1 MLPEYDGSA
10 PAGFIHIL
18 FARLL
23 LIWFHPSD
31 ARILRDDV
39 LRFCPSCMLL
49 LLTRTID
56 PHVRG
61 KNEAAINSRCFPDSN
76 YLNVTLDN
84 CVRKSVLRTRP
95 ECKLTSYLL
104 YYNVTGVIF

>member
-10 PAGFIHIL
+10 QLGFIHIL

-23 LIWFHPSD
+23 LIWFHPTM

-49 LLTRTID
+49 SLTRTID

-61 KNEAAINSRCFPDSN
+61 KNEAAINRDAFPDSN

-84 CVRKSVLRTRP
+84 CVRKTYLRTRP

-104 YYNVTGVIF
+104 YYNVPAVIF